1 MQNFITDPEL
11 IHNCTYHNA
20 SPSVCVCV
28 CALTSD
34 GGGPAHTGPSSFLSS
49 SASPLLRATS
59 LPFLHVPRPPRYSE
73 TARACM
79 LAHVAAHSAIHA
91 HTCRRRRQRRDVAK
105 TKNSRVCASATV
117 HGDARRVRDAVRFRE
132 GERSLNF
139 YFAWLVARAQLRR
152 ASYTVCN
159 DVSPENVCVCVCMV
173 HAEMMERCAHKLC
186 AQVYFYAS
194 AHINSPLRLCVCVC
208 LCMLASRIN
217 RCALC
222 AILKA
227 NIYDRRRTTCRAH
240 ARTRNVLF

>member
-1 MQNFITDPEL
+1 MHACSRSCALCNSRTHMP
-11 IHNCTYHNA
+11 T
-20 SPSVCVCV
+20 SPSTTRRCK
-28 CALTSD
+28 D
-34 GGGPAHTGPSSFLSS
+34 K
-49 SASPLLRATS
+49 
-59 LPFLHVPRPPRYSE
+59 E
-73 TARACM
+73 
-79 LAHVAAHSAIHA
+79 LA
-91 HTCRRRRQRRDVAK
+91 
-105 TKNSRVCASATV
+105 RVCASATV

-208 LCMLASRIN
+208 MLASRIN